1 MKKIIISALAGALC
15 MFLVLLLIATL
26 SEKKEPELTADE
38 ILERFE
44 NALGD
49 EYKKQTVSE
58 VIAQL
63 TYAHKDGGNPI
74 YYYFVKTTY
83 YEADPAEVTGLNT
96 DAFRTV
102 FNPDSAETAEEMMI
116 QDWHGA
122 LYKKDDTAY
131 LCWTVDPEVSYV
143 LEYTPSKMSDSEI
156 IKMAESAAPMEEKTE
171 N

>member
-15 MFLVLLLIATL
+15 MFLAILIMTTL
-26 SEKKEPELTADE
+26 SEKREPGLTADE
-38 ILERFE
+38 ILGRFE
-44 NALGD
+44 DALGD

-83 YEADPAEVTGLNT
+83 YEADPAEATGLNT

-102 FNPDSAETAEEMMI
+102 FDPDKAESAEEMMI
-116 QDWHGA
+116 QDWYGC
-122 LYKKDDTAY
+122 LYRLPGKSY
-131 LCWTVDPEVSYV
+131 LCWTAAADISYV
-143 LEYTPSKMSDSEI
+143 MEYDPSIVSDADI
-156 IKMAESAAPMEEKTE
+156 IRMAESAAPIEPTE
-171 N
+171 

>member
-15 MFLVLLLIATL
+15 MFLALLLVATL

-63 TYAHKDGGNPI
+63 TYAHKDCSNPI

-83 YEADPAEVTGLNT
+83 YEADPSEVTGLNT

-102 FNPDSAETAEEMMI
+102 FDPDRAETAAEMMI
-116 QDWHGA
+116 QDWYGC
-122 LYKKDDTAY
+122 LYRFSEKSY
-131 LCWTVDPEVSYV
+131 LCWTAAPDISYV
-143 LEYTPSKMSDSEI
+143 MEYDPSVVSDTDI
-156 IKMAESAAPMEEKTE
+156 IHMAESAAPIEPTE
-171 N
+171 